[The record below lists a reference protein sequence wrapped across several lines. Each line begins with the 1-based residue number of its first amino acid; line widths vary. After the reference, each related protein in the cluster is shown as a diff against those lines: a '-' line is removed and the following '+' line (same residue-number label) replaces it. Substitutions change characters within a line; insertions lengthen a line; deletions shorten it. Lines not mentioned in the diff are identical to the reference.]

1 MKTLFLIFFTFF
13 CFACSSTTES
23 RHKSLFLGGNSALI
37 YFHYNQAGLTEK
49 TEEIENESIEKLR
62 KFIDSAGIHRNFAVV
77 GFISHQGAPQT
88 QMMLAAKRIRS
99 VYQFM
104 TEMGVQEHQIY
115 PFLDADEEGV
125 GYENPTSIKDERYLV
140 LVKRLDD

>member
-23 RHKSLFLGGNSALI
+23 RYKSLLFGGNSALI

-49 TEEIENESIEKLR
+49 NEKIEDESIEKLR
-62 KFIDSAGIHRNFAVV
+62 KFVDSAGIHRNFAVV
-77 GFISHQGAPQT
+77 GFISHQGTPQA

-104 TEMGVQEHQIY
+104 IEMGVEDNQIY
-115 PFLDADEEGV
+115 PFLESDEEGV
-125 GYENPTSIKDERYLV
+125 GYDNPTSLKDERYLV
-140 LVKRLDD
+140 LVKVLED